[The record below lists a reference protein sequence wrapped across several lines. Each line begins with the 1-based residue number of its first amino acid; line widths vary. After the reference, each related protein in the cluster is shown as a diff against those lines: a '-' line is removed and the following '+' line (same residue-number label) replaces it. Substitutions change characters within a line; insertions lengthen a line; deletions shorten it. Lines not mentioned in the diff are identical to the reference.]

1 MNTDPAHSGTPRPVD
16 RPTDI
21 DTDTATDTP
30 EPTSEPGPPSWPAVS
45 VVIPVLNEE
54 RHLEHAVGRV
64 LAQEYPGEVEVV
76 LGVGA
81 SRDRTREVAD
91 RLAAADARV
100 TVVDNP
106 SGRTPD
112 ALNAGIAAS
121 RNPIVVR
128 VDGHAE
134 LSEGYI
140 ETAVAELQRV
150 GADNVGGVMNAQ
162 GRTTFEKAVA
172 CAMRSK
178 IGVGNARF
186 HVGGGAGPADTVYLG
201 VFRRDTLTK
210 VGGYDPHFARAQ
222 DWELNHRIRAAGG
235 LVWFTPAL
243 SVTYRPRG
251 TFRALADQ
259 YLNYGRWRR
268 VVSSRHEGTINLRY
282 LAPPTM
288 VLGTTAATLVG
299 LRWRPALIVPAGY
312 LTGIMAGALD
322 AGRGESLRVKALLPA
337 VLATMHWSWGI
348 GFLTSPKELRA
359 GSARR
364 ARAAAREP
372 SDRAARLDPR

>member
-1 MNTDPAHSGTPRPVD
+1 MNTDPARSGASRPADRPAGTAAGTPDPE
-16 RPTDI
+16 PI
-21 DTDTATDTP
+21 PEP
-30 EPTSEPGPPSWPAVS
+30 EPTPPSWPAVS

-64 LAQEYPGEVEVV
+64 LAQEYPGEMEVV
-76 LGVGA
+76 LAVGP

-91 RLAAADARV
+91 RLAADTRV

-121 RNPIVVR
+121 RNPVVVR

-201 VFRRDTLTK
+201 VFRRDTLTR
-210 VGGYDPHFARAQ
+210 VGGYDPHFRRAQ

-243 SVTYRPRG
+243 LVTYRPRG

-259 YLNYGRWRR
+259 YFNYGRWRR

-282 LAPPTM
+282 LAPPVM

-312 LTGIMAGALD
+312 LAGIVVGALD
-322 AGRGESLRVKALLPA
+322 AGRGESLRVTALLPA
-337 VLATMHWSWGI
+337 VLITMHWSWGV
-348 GFLTSPKELRA
+348 GFLTSPRELRTGPAHRA
-359 GSARR
+359 G
-364 ARAAAREP
+364 AAAPEP